1 MIKMRKSM
9 CRVVAAAVLLLA
21 VCPFM
26 ANGQAVKLQLPECI
40 ILAEQK
46 TDTREWGVAY
56 SYDLQ
61 IATTKA
67 KMDAYKRFVHSM
79 AIEHTRIEHY
89 REENENTSAITGI
102 FYSDDNSVKEYVS
115 EGSWIEGGEL
125 LHNTIG
131 PVNGQTE
138 EYYNPKLLEE
148 IAKVTTVIKTT
159 SDKYSGL
166 YRVYV
171 CIECTGKID
180 IDKLFPADK

>member
-1 MIKMRKSM
+1 
-9 CRVVAAAVLLLA
+9 
-21 VCPFM
+21 
-26 ANGQAVKLQLPECI
+26 
-40 ILAEQK
+40 
-46 TDTREWGVAY
+46 
-56 SYDLQ
+56 
-61 IATTKA
+61 
-67 KMDAYKRFVHSM
+67 MDAYKRFVHSM

-159 SDKYSGL
+159 VEKRPNGL
-166 YRVYV
+166 YHVYV

-180 IDKLFPADK
+180 IDKLFPVDK